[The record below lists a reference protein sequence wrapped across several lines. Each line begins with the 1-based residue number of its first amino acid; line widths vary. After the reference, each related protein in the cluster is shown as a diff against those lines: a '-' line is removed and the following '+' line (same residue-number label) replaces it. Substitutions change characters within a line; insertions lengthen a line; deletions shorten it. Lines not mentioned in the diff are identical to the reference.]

1 MSQNAFEATLR
12 HKTIKNL
19 SRFFTKS
26 RQIKLVKS
34 FYYSP
39 DTPLSHEHQIKM
51 DKAVFEPY
59 TSRPASVSG
68 RRDAALRELLETG
81 RAMALCSERVAPF
94 PTADRR
100 VHPSSGHKLIAALTH
115 RTYRKAIIR
124 QRGNK
129 NWLFARK

>member
-1 MSQNAFEATLR
+1 MSQNAFKAALR

-39 DTPLSHEHQIKM
+39 YTPLSHEHQIKM
-51 DKAVFEPY
+51 DKVVFVLPY

-100 VHPSSGHKLIAALTH
+100 VHPSSGHQHVT
-115 RTYRKAIIR
+115 RTEKA
-124 QRGNK
+124 
-129 NWLFARK
+129 